1 MTVFVSLFTAFVVI
15 IITVKKE
22 ALVLNVWCYC
32 VSKKTCVC
40 ARFVNGPTGEE
51 TGRNGWLSA
60 FHQQVRIVLS
70 RVVAAVFPR
79 TIFFFFL
86 PHYVREKR
94 VERHFLCFY
103 PIFQHRGEEH
113 VYKRVNVIQKQKGKE
128 IQITFWLFICYHA
141 G

>member
-70 RVVAAVFPR
+70 LSSCRRCVS
-79 TIFFFFL
+79 TNHFFFFF

-94 VERHFLCFY
+94 GERHFLCLY
-103 PIFQHRGEEH
+103 PIFQHRGEED
-113 VYKRVNVIQKQKGKE
+113 VYKRVNVIQKKTKRKKKSK
-128 IQITFWLFICYHA
+128 
-141 G
+141 

>member
-86 PHYVREKR
+86 LVCLVGAASFTRANRDSVRTEN
-94 VERHFLCFY
+94 
-103 PIFQHRGEEH
+103 G
-113 VYKRVNVIQKQKGKE
+113 
-128 IQITFWLFICYHA
+128 
-141 G
+141 